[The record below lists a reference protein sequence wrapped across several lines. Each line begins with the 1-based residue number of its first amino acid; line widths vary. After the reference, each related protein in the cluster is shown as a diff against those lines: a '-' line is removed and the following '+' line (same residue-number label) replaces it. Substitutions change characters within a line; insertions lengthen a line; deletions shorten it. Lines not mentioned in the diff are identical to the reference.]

1 VKRRRER
8 AGDAP
13 LFAWGESLP
22 IEKTR
27 RSRVDWHLGIAGAAV
42 GILLL
47 SAAFPPAP
55 RLVWNGS
62 ASAPIG
68 LYAVTPGAWVE
79 QPGDLVIARL
89 PERYR
94 QLAAE
99 RRYLPLDVP
108 LVKRVVA
115 FGGDKVC
122 ALGNQ
127 IFVNGRRAAVRQAND
142 PKGRP
147 MPKWNGCIRLHG
159 REVFL
164 LMDNPASFDGRYFGA
179 TKGADIIGKAR
190 MLWRR

>member
-1 VKRRRER
+1 MKRRSER
-8 AGDAP
+8 TDDAP
-13 LFAWGESLP
+13 LFAWGEPLP
-22 IEKTR
+22 AMKVR
-27 RSRVDWHLGIAGAAV
+27 RSPVGWQIGIAGAAV

-47 SAAFPPAP
+47 SAAFAPTP

-62 ASAPIG
+62 ASAPVG

-79 QPGDLVIARL
+79 PGDLVIARL
-89 PERYR
+89 AEPYR
-94 QLAAE
+94 QLAAA

-115 FGGDKVC
+115 YGGDKVC
-122 ALGNQ
+122 ALGHQ
-127 IFVNGRRAAVRQAND
+127 ILVNGRRAAVRQVHD

-179 TKGADIIGKAR
+179 TKGSDIIGKAR
-190 MLWRR
+190 LLWRR